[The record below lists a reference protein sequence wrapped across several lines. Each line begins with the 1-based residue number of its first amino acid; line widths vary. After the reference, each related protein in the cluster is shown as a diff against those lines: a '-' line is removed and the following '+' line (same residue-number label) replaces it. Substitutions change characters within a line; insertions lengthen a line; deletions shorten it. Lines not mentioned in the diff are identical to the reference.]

1 MRPEPGLLVRDELR
15 FGRRIARAMDD
26 TDNRAIWDRK
36 YQEGLPS
43 LTKPD
48 PFFIS
53 AYERMVDRA
62 FPNAGT
68 ALDLAAGLGRH
79 ALWLAERAWQV
90 SAVDVS
96 EVAIGELSQTAAQL
110 NVKIKLFA
118 IDAAEYDFDT
128 ARFDLIVL
136 FYHLDRA
143 LFPKVVSALKP
154 GGLFICKMAVH
165 WGSEIA
171 RPGGNFKPLGKNEL
185 ASLVPDLQP
194 VDYHERPVRDRGV
207 VEFVG
212 KKPFPLLID

>member
-1 MRPEPGLLVRDELR
+1 
-15 FGRRIARAMDD
+15 MDD
-26 TDNRAIWDRK
+26 TNSRAIWDHK

-48 PFFIS
+48 PFFVS
-53 AYERMVDRA
+53 AYERLVDRA

-96 EVAIGELSQTAAQL
+96 EVAISKLSQTAAQL
-110 NVKIKLFA
+110 NVKIKLFS
-118 IDAAEYDFDT
+118 IDAAKYDFES
-128 ARFDLIVL
+128 AHFDLIVL
-136 FYHLDRA
+136 FYHMDRT
-143 LFPKVVSALKP
+143 LFPKVVSTLNP

-171 RPGGNFKPLGKNEL
+171 SPNGNFRPLGKNEL
-185 ASLVPDLQP
+185 ASLVHGLQA
-194 VDYHERPVRDRGV
+194 VDCQERPVRDRGV
-207 VEFVG
+207 VEFLG
-212 KKPFPLLID
+212 KKPFPPLID